1 MNRQEEN
8 EKKEQKAEKKSK
20 LDLPL
25 KILSVILAIF
35 IWFWIIGF
43 ETQVTRKNFASILVH
58 AVNVNDM
65 KSKYGFSILDDREIY
80 IDVILEGKSVDLNK
94 LKASDIYAYIDLN
107 NVTQAGE
114 TSLPIEIKEMDNVQV
129 FYQSQNSMLQY
140 IDVASSRNIPVN
152 AKIVQMVT
160 SSDFDI
166 GELVKKPDSIA
177 VYGPKGILDTLDH
190 ALVNISLGSET
201 INRST
206 KVTEKFILVNKEGE
220 EVKNQYVTT
229 KEITAI
235 DIEIPVTMTKE
246 VPLVINYKHDYY
258 NAKNAAVTITP
269 DRIEIKGPPDDIA
282 RIESIGL
289 KEQIDE
295 KKYEIDTTIT
305 SSIFLPEGIESLSGE
320 TAQIEIKF
328 IDPDTKYINISTRQ
342 SSNFTIVEPKG
353 AEYHIKEDFVQVKI
367 LGPSNSLRAINSS
380 GIIVRLDL
388 SAYEKGAH
396 SEVPLDISTVDD
408 SVFCVGEYTISVEI
422 Y

>member
-408 SVFCVGEYTISVEI
+408 SVFCVGEYTISAEI

>member
-1 MNRQEEN
+1 MNKQEE
-8 EKKEQKAEKKSK
+8 KAEKKSK

-25 KILSVILAIF
+25 KILSVIMAIF
-35 IWFWIIGF
+35 IWFWIIGL

-65 KSKYGFSILDDREIY
+65 KSKYGFSMLDDREIY

-94 LKASDIYAYIDLN
+94 LKASDIYAYIDLS
-107 NVTQAGE
+107 NVAQAGE
-114 TSLPIEIKEMDNVQV
+114 ISLPIEIREMDNVSV
-129 FYQSQNSMLQY
+129 FYQSQSSMLQY

-166 GELVKKPDSIA
+166 GELVKRPDTIA

-246 VPLVINYKHDYY
+246 VPLALNYKHDYY
-258 NAKNAAVTITP
+258 NSKNAAVTITP
-269 DRIEIKGPPDDIA
+269 EKIEIKGPPDEIA

-295 KKYEIDTTIT
+295 KKYEADTTIT
-305 SSIFLPEGIESLSGE
+305 SPIVLPEGIESLSGE

-328 IDPDTKYINISTRQ
+328 IDPETKYITVSTRQ
-342 SSNFTIVEPKG
+342 NSNFMVTGPKG
-353 AEYHIKEDFVQVKI
+353 AEYHIKEDSIKIKI
-367 LGPSNSLRAINSS
+367 LGPRESVQKTNSS
-380 GIIVRLDL
+380 GISVRLDL
-388 SAYEKGAH
+388 SAYEKGTH
-396 SEVPLDISTVDD
+396 SEVPLDILSLDD